1 MDCNWL
7 GSQLAHCQTSVKT
20 TKRTSLDSVKETYLF
35 QRDILGRYRE
45 TCVTVLQ
52 PHTVRAVTAFSMD
65 QAHEQLG
72 RRPKS
77 ATGWRGELLL
87 SAGWTDNNFHA
98 SPRFVS
104 EWDQGPTTSKRP
116 IKICP
121 YLHTSTVV
129 SVSTLL
135 MRARC
140 TLHAK
145 LVRRTSIRAFIVPI
159 FNVHELRS
167 VCQPRK

>member
-20 TKRTSLDSVKETYLF
+20 TKRTSVDSVKETYLF
-35 QRDILGRYRE
+35 QRDIGRHRE

-116 IKICP
+116 IKICCCTVLT
-121 YLHTSTVV
+121 YLV
-129 SVSTLL
+129 SVSTVLIRKSTVHIACKASAAHL
-135 MRARC
+135 YSSFHR
-140 TLHAK
+140 THFQST
-145 LVRRTSIRAFIVPI
+145 RTS
-159 FNVHELRS
+159 
-167 VCQPRK
+167 